1 MRARSSAS
9 PTAPKASDPSSAMS
23 RREVICRSLPSRE
36 GCAAH
41 AASQPTPTAARVP
54 TIRHSPPM
62 VGTGLSGA
70 SLSGC
75 VPRAARCSSR
85 SSGTI
90 ILPSAAVSTNPAP
103 TRRPRR
109 NESFFNLQIHAKGL
123 FFGIFLLCVENFQH
137 FFQRHAAACLHQQ
150 GIARLYPVQ
159 QSIRCLAVVV
169 GMEGLDPL
177 AAATTAV
184 RFTFSP

>member
-1 MRARSSAS
+1 MQHMRPAS
-9 PTAPKASDPSSAMS
+9 PRHSGKGA
-23 RREVICRSLPSRE
+23 
-36 GCAAH
+36 
-41 AASQPTPTAARVP
+41 

-90 ILPSAAVSTNPAP
+90 ILPSAAVSTK
-103 TRRPRR
+103 TQHRRDDQGE

-169 GMEGLDPL
+169 AWRVLTPL

-184 RFTFSP
+184 RFAFSP

>member
-90 ILPSAAVSTNPAP
+90 ILPSAAVSTKPSTDATTKAKRIIFQSPNSCQRVILRHLSALRRKFPALFPAP
-103 TRRPRR
+103 CRGLPSPAGHRPALSGSA
-109 NESFFNLQIHAKGL
+109 EH
-123 FFGIFLLCVENFQH
+123 
-137 FFQRHAAACLHQQ
+137 
-150 GIARLYPVQ
+150 
-159 QSIRCLAVVV
+159 
-169 GMEGLDPL
+169 PL
-177 AAATTAV
+177 P
-184 RFTFSP
+184 RGSCWHGGS